1 MEKFAIGVL
10 VGGALGA
17 LLIANNCKVR
27 QLVQKGQE
35 EIQNKLNQ
43 MMDEKLCAMERGAA
57 TPQYYPTDD
66 EQGEQ
71 R

>member
-10 VGGALGA
+10 VGGAVGA
-17 LLIANNCKVR
+17 LLIANNYRMR

-43 MMDEKLCAMERGAA
+43 MMDEKLCAMKHGAA
-57 TPQYYPTDD
+57 TPQYYPKD
-66 EQGEQ
+66 EETE
-71 R
+71 